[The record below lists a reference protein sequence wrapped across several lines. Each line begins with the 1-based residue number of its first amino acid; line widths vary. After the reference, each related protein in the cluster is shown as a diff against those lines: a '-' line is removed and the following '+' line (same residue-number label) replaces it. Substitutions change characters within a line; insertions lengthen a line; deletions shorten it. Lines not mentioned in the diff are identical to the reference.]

1 MDMMQLGKS
10 DLLVS
15 RIILGTWAT
24 GGENW
29 GPFNEEDAVQAV
41 QAALDGGIN
50 TIDTA
55 PAYGVG
61 RAEELLGRL
70 LEGKR
75 QNIVIATKGGLNMSK
90 RFPKDLSPQFLEEDL
105 HNSLRRLRTDYIDLY
120 QCHWP
125 DPATPLE
132 DTLAAMVRF
141 REQGKIRHIGL
152 CNYGREELM
161 AAMKLAPIVSL
172 QPQYSLLKRD
182 IEEEIIGTCIDTG
195 TDIISYG
202 SLGAGMLTGKYSKP
216 GAFEKTDVR
225 SFFYKHFKARY
236 WPAISDL
243 LETMKIMAAGRNAS
257 PGNIALAWILSRRGI
272 SAAIVGARNS
282 SQVQDNLLSLAVQL
296 TDDEIG
302 ELDRLSALVY
312 AEGNAR

>member
-1 MDMMQLGKS
+1 MEMMQLGKS
-10 DLLVS
+10 NLLVS
-15 RIILGTWAT
+15 RIILGTWAM

-41 QAALDGGIN
+41 KAALDGGIN

-55 PAYGVG
+55 PAYGGG

-75 QNIVIATKGGLNMSK
+75 QNIVIATKGGLNMAK

-125 DPATPLE
+125 DPATPIE
-132 DTLAAMVRF
+132 DTMAAMTRF

-152 CNYGREELM
+152 CNYSGEELM
-161 AAMKLAPIVSL
+161 AAMKLAPVVSL

-182 IEEEIIGTCIDTG
+182 IEEKIIGTCIENG
-195 TDIISYG
+195 AGIISYG
-202 SLGAGMLTGKYSKP
+202 SLGAGMLTGKYDKP
-216 GAFEKTDVR
+216 GAFDKTDVR

-236 WPAISDL
+236 WPAISNL
-243 LETMKIMAAGRNAS
+243 LETMKTMAAGRNAS
-257 PGNIALAWILSRRGI
+257 PGNIALSWILARRGI

-282 SQVQDNLLSLAVQL
+282 SQVQDNLLSLAVRL

-312 AEGNAR
+312 AGGDAR